1 MKKDELLSRI
11 DKIFRANTIE
21 EERIVGQFDQTKTFK
36 VIGNI
41 EELKTDIKD
50 LISNEFKKGII
61 SKDMVFIGNRKL
73 GASYSVDEAIAVA
86 KLWGYTY
93 VAWNAGTLWTL
104 KGERTEI
111 NYDEL

>member
-36 VIGNI
+36 VIGSI

-50 LISNEFKKGII
+50 LIQNEFKKGLITH
-61 SKDMVFIGNRKL
+61 DMVFVGNRKI
-73 GASYSVDEAIAVA
+73 GASYSVEEAIAVA

-93 VAWNAGTLWTL
+93 VAWNGGQLWTL
-104 KGERTEI
+104 NGERTEI
-111 NYDEL
+111 YYDEL

>member
-1 MKKDELLSRI
+1 MDKDGLLTKI

-21 EERIVGQFDQTKTFK
+21 EERIVGQFDQTKMFK

-50 LISNEFKKGII
+50 LIRDEFKKGMITH
-61 SKDMVFIGNRKL
+61 DMVFVGNRKI
-73 GASYSVDEAIAVA
+73 GASYNVEEAIAVA

-93 VAWNAGTLWTL
+93 VAWNAGQLWTL
-104 KGERTEI
+104 DGQRTEI
-111 NYDEL
+111 YYNEL